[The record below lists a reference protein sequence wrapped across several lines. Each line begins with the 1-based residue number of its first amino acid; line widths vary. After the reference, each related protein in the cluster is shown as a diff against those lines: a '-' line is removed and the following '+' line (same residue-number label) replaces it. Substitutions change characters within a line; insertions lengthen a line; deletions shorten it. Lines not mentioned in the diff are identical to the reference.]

1 MAARELSFGEGAT
14 VEGEAVV
21 NGELCC
27 EVDGDGT
34 ALPVLLEEEEEEER
48 DAVWREVEARLL
60 DPTFCV

>member
-14 VEGEAVV
+14 VEGKAVAK
-21 NGELCC
+21 GELCC
-27 EVDGDGT
+27 EVDEDGT
-34 ALPVLLEEEEEEER
+34 ALPVLEEEER